1 MQCVIF
7 CYSLKVQ
14 SEMFGSSL
22 KGAIFNFLLFFKKVP
37 SVVFSPSLNM
47 QVVLFRRS
55 LNEQSVN
62 FGSSLKGAVCN

>member
-22 KGAIFNFLLFFKKVP
+22 KGAIFNFLLFFK
-37 SVVFSPSLNM
+37 
-47 QVVLFRRS
+47 
-55 LNEQSVN
+55 
-62 FGSSLKGAVCN
+62 GAVCGF

>member
-22 KGAIFNFLLFFKKVP
+22 KGAIFNFLLFFKRCRLW
-37 SVVFSPSLNM
+37 FL
-47 QVVLFRRS
+47 VLR
-55 LNEQSVN
+55 
-62 FGSSLKGAVCN
+62 